1 MTRETQTPQRYRFG
15 LYVGLLAL
23 GGWIGVLGGYALSRM
38 NAASPTP
45 TVANV
50 EPGPTLPL
58 APINNAAPLPIPTSG
73 DRELNFVA
81 QAAERVGPAVVRVD
95 AIPAEE
101 APSNPGPRSRNPLR
115 RFFGSE
121 RERAPIFPQPSG
133 GAGTGFILSSDGR
146 ILTNAHVVEG
156 VNNVRITLRDGR
168 SFGGR
173 VVGSDAITDIAAI
186 AIEAED
192 LPTVRLG
199 HSTQLV
205 PGDWAIAIGNPL
217 GLNHTVTVGIVSALD
232 RSSAEVGV
240 RNKRVRYIQ
249 TDAAINPG
257 NSGGPL
263 LDAAGNV
270 IGINTAIR
278 ANAQGLGF
286 AIPIETASRI
296 ASELFATGR
305 VDHPYLGIQ
314 MLGLTPALRDTLND
328 AGELPEIVLD
338 RGVLIMAV
346 VPDSP
351 AEAAGLQAGDVVL
364 SVGDR
369 DVGTP
374 LEVQEWV
381 ERSTIGEPLAVEVNR
396 SGRVRRLEVL
406 PGVLP
411 DE

>member
-1 MTRETQTPQRYRFG
+1 MTREAQTTQRSRLG

-23 GGWIGVLGGYALSRM
+23 GGWIGVLGGYTLSRM
-38 NAASPTP
+38 TASVPP
-45 TVANV
+45 SAVPSAQSSSA
-50 EPGPTLPL
+50 LPL
-58 APINNAAPLPIPTSG
+58 AISSEEPLPIPASG
-73 DRELNFVA
+73 RRELNFVA

-95 AIPAEE
+95 V
-101 APSNPGPRSRNPLR
+101 APSNSAANNPRNPWR

-121 RERAPIFPQPSG
+121 RGDTPPNAPRPSG
-133 GAGTGFILSSDGR
+133 GSGTGFIFSPDGR

-156 VNNVRITLRDGR
+156 TDSVRVTLRDGR
-168 SFGGR
+168 SFSGS
-173 VVGSDAITDIAAI
+173 VIGSDPVTDIAAI
-186 AIEAED
+186 VVEAED

-199 HSTQLV
+199 RSTQLV

-286 AIPIETASRI
+286 AIPIETAARI
-296 ASELFATGR
+296 AGELFASGR

-314 MLGLTPALRDTLND
+314 MVGLSPELRDRLNETD
-328 AGELPEIVLD
+328 ELPELALD
-338 RGVLIMAV
+338 RGVLIMGV
-346 VPDSP
+346 VPGSP
-351 AEAAGLQAGDVVL
+351 AEEAGLEKGDILL

-369 DVGTP
+369 AVETP
-374 LEVQEWV
+374 VEVQEWV
-381 ERSTIGEPLAVEVNR
+381 DRSQIGEPLAIEVNR
-396 SGRVRRLEVL
+396 SGRIRRFEVF

-411 DE
+411 GEPQ

>member
-1 MTRETQTPQRYRFG
+1 MTREAQTTQRHRLG

-38 NAASPTP
+38 TATAPAPAVPSVQTD
-45 TVANV
+45 
-50 EPGPTLPL
+50 PTLPL
-58 APINNAAPLPIPTSG
+58 AIASEEPLPIPTSG
-73 DRELNFVA
+73 RRELNFVA

-95 AIPAEE
+95 AIPDGSA
-101 APSNPGPRSRNPLR
+101 AGNGARSPWR

-121 RERAPIFPQPSG
+121 RDESPSSPRRRNG
-133 GAGTGFILSSDGR
+133 GSGTGFIFSADGH
-146 ILTNAHVVEG
+146 ILTNAHVIDDADRVQ
-156 VNNVRITLRDGR
+156 ITLRDGR
-168 SFGGR
+168 SLPGR
-173 VVGSDAITDIAAI
+173 VIGSDRHTDIAAI
-186 AIEAED
+186 AVDAED
-192 LPTVRLG
+192 LPTVRFG
-199 HSTQLV
+199 RSTQLV

-263 LDAAGNV
+263 LDAGGNV

-286 AIPIETASRI
+286 AIPIETAARI
-296 ASELFATGR
+296 AGELFASGH

-314 MLGLTPALRDTLND
+314 MVGLSPELRERFNETD
-328 AGELPEIVLD
+328 ELPELTLD
-338 RGVLIMAV
+338 QGVLIAGV
-346 VPDSP
+346 VADSP
-351 AEAAGLQAGDVVL
+351 AEKAGLQKGDILL
-364 SVGDR
+364 SVGELE
-369 DVGTP
+369 VKTP
-374 LEVQEWV
+374 VEVQERV
-381 ERSTIGEPLAVEVNR
+381 DRSQIGEPLAVEVNR
-396 SGRVRRLEVL
+396 GGRVRRFEVL

-411 DE
+411 DEP